1 MNLNFDDLYQ
11 IEGGSSQKKIY
22 RFKNNKE
29 KKIVVDFSYESKQ
42 FELFLDVYNFLSKI
56 FIFEGKFFNK
66 SLCSNISVI
75 LMTSSGFDSNIIDF
89 SSTEKFLIIKFL
101 FLEYFFNSKTLL

>member
-29 KKIVVDFSYESKQ
+29 KKIVIDFSYESKQ
-42 FELFLDVYNFLSKI
+42 
-56 FIFEGKFFNK
+56 
-66 SLCSNISVI
+66 SVKY
-75 LMTSSGFDSNIIDF
+75 L
-89 SSTEKFLIIKFL
+89 
-101 FLEYFFNSKTLL
+101 